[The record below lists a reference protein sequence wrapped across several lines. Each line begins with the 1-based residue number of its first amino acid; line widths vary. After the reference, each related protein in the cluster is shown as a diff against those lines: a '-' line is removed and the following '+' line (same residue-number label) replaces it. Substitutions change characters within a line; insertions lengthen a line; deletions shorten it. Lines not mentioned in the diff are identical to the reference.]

1 MTMTMTPE
9 RLAELDADASKIG
22 LPICPEWTYS
32 AIRHCQRNMDIDVTA
47 GFNEPDRQCGGS
59 IAEIV
64 NAYPDLR
71 AHIDA
76 QAATIARYKGALE
89 RIADGD
95 GIGGA
100 DAELQCADIALAAL
114 GAA

>member
-1 MTMTMTPE
+1 MTMTAK
-9 RLAELDADASKIG
+9 RLAELDAAFAKQAGTPFGENWIH
-22 LPICPEWTYS
+22 L
-32 AIRHCQRNMDIDVTA
+32 NTA
-47 GFNEPDRQCGGS
+47 AKHHIF
-59 IAEIV
+59 A
-64 NAYPDLR
+64 AYPDLR

>member
-1 MTMTMTPE
+1 MTMTDE
-9 RLAELDADASKIG
+9 RLAELDAVYTKPLHINFS
-22 LPICPEWTYS
+22 PEWVK
-32 AIRHCQRNMDIDVTA
+32 AIGDARRDIHNV
-47 GFNEPDRQCGGS
+47 
-59 IAEIV
+59 
-64 NAYPDLR
+64 YPDLR

>member
-1 MTMTMTPE
+1 MTMTDE
-9 RLAELDADASKIG
+9 RLAELDAAYAKQMGTPFGENWIH
-22 LPICPEWTYS
+22 L
-32 AIRHCQRNMDIDVTA
+32 NTA
-47 GFNEPDRQCGGS
+47 AKHHIF
-59 IAEIV
+59 A
-64 NAYPDLR
+64 AYPDLR